1 VILITGATGVVGGRT
16 RERLLAT
23 GHQVRGLSRTRSDQ
37 GFVRGDLSD
46 ATTLAPALAD
56 VDTVF
61 LIWKQVTTEN
71 PERAIEAIARS
82 SATRVVYLS
91 SVSIRDELETQVH
104 PMAATH
110 LWIERLVRDSGL
122 DWTILRSSWFMA
134 NTIGWADEIRTTG
147 AVRFPFPAA
156 RRSPVDQR
164 DVAEV
169 AASVLTEPRHDGS
182 VHLVTGPEVL
192 TQADLIETIGEAL
205 GRTIASITVSP
216 EAYREEMVA
225 EGMPPALA
233 DAANAHWRF
242 LIDHPEPIAPTVP
255 EIAGH
260 QARTF
265 RAWAEA
271 HASAFR

>member
-1 VILITGATGVVGGRT
+1 MILITGATGVVGGLT
-16 RERLLAT
+16 RERLLAS
-23 GHQVRGLSRTRSDQ
+23 GHEVRGLSRTRSDQ

-46 ATTLAPALAD
+46 ATTLAPALTD
-56 VDTVF
+56 IDTVF
-61 LIWKQVTTEN
+61 LIWKQVTAEN
-71 PERAIEAIARS
+71 PEAAIAAIARS

-91 SVSIRDELETQVH
+91 SVSIRDELGTQVH

-110 LWIERLVRDSGL
+110 LRIERSIRDSGL

-134 NTIGWADEIRTTG
+134 NATGWADEIRDTG

-169 AASVLTEPRHDGS
+169 AARVLTEPHHEGLL
-182 VHLVTGPEVL
+182 HLVTGPEVL
-192 TQADLIETIGEAL
+192 TQADLIETIGEVL
-205 GRTIASITVSP
+205 GRTIPSIAVSP
-216 EAYREEMVA
+216 EAYRGEMVA
-225 EGMPPALA
+225 EGMPPTLA

-255 EIAGH
+255 EITGH

-265 RAWAEA
+265 RAWAEE